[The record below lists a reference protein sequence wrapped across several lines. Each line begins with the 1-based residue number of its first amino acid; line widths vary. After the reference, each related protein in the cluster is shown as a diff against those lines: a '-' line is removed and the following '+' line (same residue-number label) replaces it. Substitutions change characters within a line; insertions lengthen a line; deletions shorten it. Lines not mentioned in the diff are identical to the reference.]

1 MSAGAKRQQ
10 RWVLNGETVI
20 RHFNDLVT
28 QMRLS
33 GKPAVVELVAAKRS
47 LDQNAM
53 AFALY
58 KQIGEQCQDQS
69 IVEIRRECKLC
80 HGIPILR
87 AEDEKFRAMYDKS
100 IKHTLSYE
108 EKLEAMEWFPVTRL
122 MSKTQFTEYLDT
134 IIREYSKQG
143 YSLLHPSE
151 EAA

>member
-1 MSAGAKRQQ
+1 MKRQQ
-10 RWVLNGETVI
+10 RWVLNGETVVANFMA
-20 RHFNDLVT
+20 HVS
-28 QMRLS
+28 QMRLA
-33 GKPAVVELVAAKRS
+33 GKPPTVEFVDAKRS

-58 KQIGEQCQDQS
+58 KQIGGQCEDQS
-69 IVEIRRECKLC
+69 IVEIRRECKLLY
-80 HGIPILR
+80 GIPILR

-100 IKHTLSYE
+100 IKYNLTHE

-122 MSKTQFTEYLDT
+122 MSKKQFTEYLDT